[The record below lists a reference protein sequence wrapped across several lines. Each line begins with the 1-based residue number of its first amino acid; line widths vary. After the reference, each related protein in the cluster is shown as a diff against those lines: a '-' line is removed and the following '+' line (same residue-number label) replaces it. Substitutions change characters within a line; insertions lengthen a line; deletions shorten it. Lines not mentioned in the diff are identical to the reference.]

1 MKISKERLELWQAAI
16 TPLDT
21 AELRARYAAR
31 DIPRAATVRDIDT
44 RYRFDLLN
52 AAVMLGRLTWADV
65 FGDGMNDAHRL
76 TALRQIVPAID
87 TAEVTA

>member
-1 MKISKERLELWQAAI
+1 MKISKERLEVWRAAI

-31 DIPRAATVRDIDT
+31 DIARAATVRDIDT

-52 AAVMLGRLTWADV
+52 TAVMLGRLTWADV

-76 TALRQIVPAID
+76 TALRQIVPAIE
-87 TAEVTA
+87 TAGVTA